1 MSLDLYQLRAF
12 FTVAQTLN
20 FSEAARKMCVTQS
33 AVSHAVAKLERSA
46 KGELFKRTGSRLSL
60 SESGKILYRACET
73 VFYALEKA
81 EEGMSAAEGRS
92 LGAIKLGATVEFGT
106 TQLVKFLK
114 GFMESDPGIQIDFRF
129 DHELLRPLLKDELD
143 IIIDCKNHNA
153 EGLEKTP
160 LFREEYV
167 VIAVREF
174 VKRRGIRSPGDL
186 SGCRVLSIDKS
197 AKWWGN
203 FLNALPA
210 GGRPEFSSVTEM
222 THIRAIINAALE
234 GLGVKNIR
242 EVDAYRQAELT
253 ALVREAL
260 AEPGFKVIIA
270 RHPCMLKLTR
280 EARRRAGAA
289 WKVRQV
295 RVDPDT
301 CVKNHECIERFACPS
316 FQAREGGA
324 VEVSRDLCIGDGSC
338 RQTCPAGA
346 LVQDKEEGR

>member
-1 MSLDLYQLRAF
+1 MNMAHDAGRVMSLDLYQLRAF
-12 FTVAQTLN
+12 FNVAQTLN

-33 AVSHAVAKLERSA
+33 AVSHAVAKLERGA
-46 KGELFKRTGSRLSL
+46 KGELFKRTGNKLSL

-186 SGCRVLSIDKS
+186 SRCRVLSIDKS

-234 GLGVKNIR
+234 GLGVGFVPRYCVEKELQDKRLVNVFPHLKLLEDNFYAYQKAGRAGLGRHRKLLDYLKKNIPR
-242 EVDAYRQAELT
+242 L
-253 ALVREAL
+253 
-260 AEPGFKVIIA
+260 
-270 RHPCMLKLTR
+270 
-280 EARRRAGAA
+280 
-289 WKVRQV
+289 
-295 RVDPDT
+295 
-301 CVKNHECIERFACPS
+301 
-316 FQAREGGA
+316 
-324 VEVSRDLCIGDGSC
+324 
-338 RQTCPAGA
+338 
-346 LVQDKEEGR
+346 

>member
-1 MSLDLYQLRAF
+1 M
-12 FTVAQTLN
+12 
-20 FSEAARKMCVTQS
+20 
-33 AVSHAVAKLERSA
+33 
-46 KGELFKRTGSRLSL
+46 
-60 SESGKILYRACET
+60 
-73 VFYALEKA
+73 
-81 EEGMSAAEGRS
+81 
-92 LGAIKLGATVEFGT
+92 
-106 TQLVKFLK
+106 
-114 GFMESDPGIQIDFRF
+114 
-129 DHELLRPLLKDELD
+129 
-143 IIIDCKNHNA
+143 
-153 EGLEKTP
+153 
-160 LFREEYV
+160 
-167 VIAVREF
+167 
-174 VKRRGIRSPGDL
+174 
-186 SGCRVLSIDKS
+186 
-197 AKWWGN
+197 
-203 FLNALPA
+203 
-210 GGRPEFSSVTEM
+210 
-222 THIRAIINAALE
+222 
-234 GLGVKNIR
+234 KNIR

-324 VEVSRDLCIGDGSC
+324 VEVCRDLCIGDGSC